1 MYPILWRIPGI
12 GMNVPGFGLMMM
24 AAFLLAILWAA
35 RRAARS
41 QANPDVILNCGFIAL
56 IGGVL
61 GARIMYV
68 AHYWEHFAAMPSP
81 ILAIIDVR
89 QGGLEVYGGFIA
101 AVGAI
106 LVYLWRWGHS
116 IRWYMDI
123 IAPSAAL
130 GMGIGRIGC
139 FLNGCCWG
147 GISHDLPWAVTF
159 PFASPPMTQQV
170 KDHQYHRELPP
181 SLLIFGARGGD
192 VRTEP
197 LIRDAFYE
205 SDAKLD
211 AARKQADEVIA
222 GLGELKKRRDA
233 ATDPNEIARLNS
245 EITSA
250 ALRRMKGLTPPV
262 ALAGLAMSLNNVS
275 AAELR
280 ALAHDHRSLPVH
292 PTQLYSAIGL
302 GLLAWALSTLYW
314 RRTRDGQVILVL
326 LTIEPVM
333 RYVLEIIRA
342 DNPTDTVGFTIS
354 QFIALCLFV
363 IGAIGLIA
371 LRTLP
376 ARSPRARIWVPP
388 PEEAAPAKA
397 AP

>member
-56 IGGVL
+56 IGGVV
-61 GARIMYV
+61 GARVMYV
-68 AHYWEHFAAMPSP
+68 AHYWEHFMAMPSP
-81 ILAIIDVR
+81 IVAIIDVR

-130 GMGIGRIGC
+130 GMAIGRIGC

-147 GISHDLPWAVTF
+147 GVSHDLPWAVTF

-170 KDHQYHRELPP
+170 KDRQYDRELPP
-181 SLLIFGARGGD
+181 SLLYFGSRAGE
-192 VRTEP
+192 VRAEP
-197 LIRDAFYE
+197 LYRDALYE
-205 SDAKLD
+205 SDEKLD
-211 AARKQADEVIA
+211 AARKRADEVIA
-222 GLGELKKRRDA
+222 GLGELAKRRAA
-233 ATDPNEIARLNS
+233 ATDPNEIAKLNS
-245 EITSA
+245 EITNA
-250 ALRRMKGLTPPV
+250 ALRKLSGLTPPV
-262 ALAGLAMSLNNVS
+262 ALAGLAMSLNNVN

-292 PTQLYSAIGL
+292 PTQIYSAIGL
-302 GLLAWALSTLYW
+302 GLLAWALSALYW
-314 RRTRDGQVILVL
+314 RRARDGQVIFAL
-326 LTIEPVM
+326 LTIEPIM
-333 RYVLEIIRA
+333 RYLLEIIRA
-342 DNPTDTVGFTIS
+342 DNPTDTAGFTIS
-354 QFIALCLFV
+354 QFIALCLLL
-363 IGAIGLIA
+363 IGVVGLFTMY
-371 LRTLP
+371 RLP
-376 ARSPRARIWVPP
+376 ARSPRARIWAPP
-388 PEEAAPAKA
+388 PES
-397 AP
+397 